1 MRVVVIGAGVVGAA
15 VAVGLAERGAEVT
28 VLEAARPGAGT
39 TGTSFAWVNSA
50 NKEPEHYHALNHA
63 GVRAHHAFAGERA
76 PWFFPTGNLEWAV
89 TDRHR
94 SALAARMERLHGR
107 DYPARWLTARQAQE
121 LEPDL
126 AVPGD
131 DADYAFFPEEGHA
144 LPLVLLARLLG
155 EARDRGVRVLTGSA
169 VVGVDRTATGAVVT
183 SADGAR
189 HPADVVVSCS
199 GRWTGGVARWAGID
213 VPLVDANRAGSAA
226 VGFLATTEPV
236 AVRLSRVLTGSRL
249 GVRPDGGGRLLLQGL
264 DLDARADPGRPV
276 AADGAVAAELLV
288 PARGGA
294 ARHRG
299 RADGGPAGRA
309 AGAAGRRADGRG
321 LLRPPT
327 PGSTWWPP
335 TAGSP
340 WPRCCGGSSRTRCSA
355 RRRPLLTPFRPG
367 RFRDGAG
374 HRRRRRGSP
383 ASSDGSRSEDER
395 PALVAGLLRRCRRPR
410 PPSGPARRAG

>member
-28 VLEAARPGAGT
+28 VLEAVRPGAGT

-155 EARDRGVRVLTGSA
+155 EARDRGVQVRAGSA
-169 VVGVDRTATGAVVT
+169 VVGVDRTGAGAVVT
-183 SADGAR
+183 SVDGVR

-199 GRWTGGVARWAGID
+199 GRRTDGMARWAGID

-249 GVRPDGGGRLLLQGL
+249 GVRPEGGGRLLLQGL

-276 AADGAVAAELLV
+276 DGAVAAELLV
-288 PARGGA
+288 RLAEVLPATAGVPMA
-294 ARHRG
+294 ALRIGQRVLP
-299 RADGGPAGRA
+299 ADGLTVAGFSDRDA
-309 AGAAGRRADGRG
+309 WFYVVATHSGITLAP
-321 LLRPPT
+321 LLRRLVADEVF
-327 PGSTWWPP
+327 GEE
-335 TAGSP
+335 
-340 WPRCCGGSSRTRCSA
+340 SA
-355 RRRPLLTPFRPG
+355 LLTPFRPG

-374 HRRRRRGSP
+374 
-383 ASSDGSRSEDER
+383 A
-395 PALVAGLLRRCRRPR
+395 VAQ
-410 PPSGPARRAG
+410 PARQPGEQ